1 MKFISDPK
9 ELKKTLKRLINSY
22 QNYYWAV
29 AWASSSDVSDLLY
42 EKRER
47 IRKIVIGTHFY
58 QTDPEVIDKFFG
70 VKEVKFNI
78 DTGEL
83 FHPKIYYFENNPN
96 DWSCLIGSAN
106 FTNAALG
113 SNTEL
118 CVLFDSSDSENQI
131 SKEIKEKIGDY
142 YNAAIHF
149 DEGKLSQY
157 KEWRKRNAKKFIK
170 KLSGKYSNSET
181 PQVQTVHPLA
191 CEIFTMSWAE
201 FIGKVKGDPHHS
213 YEGRIKLL
221 EFSREKFKRL
231 KRFEEIDSEARKII
245 AGYWSDGE
253 HIGGWFGSM
262 SGAGYFK
269 QFVNN
274 NHPSISKS
282 LDCIPMEGDVS
293 KEDYLGFCDLY
304 QSLKGCG
311 FSGATRLLSMK
322 RPDLFICL
330 NSKNKPLLR
339 ADFKIKSDIHLEN
352 YWEEVIER
360 IKDSAWWNETE
371 PSDPVEASIWNG
383 RTAFLDA
390 IYYDP

>member
-131 SKEIKEKIGDY
+131 SKAIKEKIGD
-142 YNAAIHF
+142 
-149 DEGKLSQY
+149 
-157 KEWRKRNAKKFIK
+157 
-170 KLSGKYSNSET
+170 
-181 PQVQTVHPLA
+181 
-191 CEIFTMSWAE
+191 C
-201 FIGKVKGDPHHS
+201 
-213 YEGRIKLL
+213 
-221 EFSREKFKRL
+221 
-231 KRFEEIDSEARKII
+231 
-245 AGYWSDGE
+245 
-253 HIGGWFGSM
+253 
-262 SGAGYFK
+262 
-269 QFVNN
+269 
-274 NHPSISKS
+274 
-282 LDCIPMEGDVS
+282 
-293 KEDYLGFCDLY
+293 
-304 QSLKGCG
+304 
-311 FSGATRLLSMK
+311 
-322 RPDLFICL
+322 
-330 NSKNKPLLR
+330 
-339 ADFKIKSDIHLEN
+339 
-352 YWEEVIER
+352 
-360 IKDSAWWNETE
+360 
-371 PSDPVEASIWNG
+371 
-383 RTAFLDA
+383 
-390 IYYDP
+390 